1 MSPSSRAA
9 ATTAPRS
16 NRWLIVVAAAAL
28 VGVLLV
34 VLGQRAAPLIP
45 RFSAY
50 VASLGPAGPAVF
62 VVGYALATVGFIPG
76 SLLTLSA
83 GAIFGLGWGVVLVF
97 IAATL
102 GSTLAFLIARYG
114 ARKAIARRVDSNP
127 QFAAVNRAIAAQGR
141 RIVFLLRLSP
151 AFPFSLLNY
160 ALGLTTVSLRDYVL
174 AGIGMLPGT
183 VLYVYYGKLAGDVAS
198 LASGAA
204 PARGT
209 GYYAVL
215 GLGLLATIAVT
226 TIVTRTARRALRD
239 ATAAAA
245 PGEVT

>member
-9 ATTAPRS
+9 ATTAPRF
-16 NRWLIVVAAAAL
+16 NRWLIVAAAAL

-97 IAATL
+97 MAATL

-174 AGIGMLPGT
+174 AGVGMLPGT
-183 VLYVYYGKLAGDVAS
+183 CLLYTS
-198 LASGAA
+198 PS
-204 PARGT
+204 P
-209 GYYAVL
+209 
-215 GLGLLATIAVT
+215 
-226 TIVTRTARRALRD
+226 RD
-239 ATAAAA
+239 
-245 PGEVT
+245 

>member
-1 MSPSSRAA
+1 MSPSTPSA

-97 IAATL
+97 MAATL

-151 AFPFSLLNY
+151 AFPFSLLN
-160 ALGLTTVSLRDYVL
+160 LSL
-174 AGIGMLPGT
+174 IH
-183 VLYVYYGKLAGDVAS
+183 
-198 LASGAA
+198 
-204 PARGT
+204 
-209 GYYAVL
+209 
-215 GLGLLATIAVT
+215 I
-226 TIVTRTARRALRD
+226 
-239 ATAAAA
+239 
-245 PGEVT
+245 